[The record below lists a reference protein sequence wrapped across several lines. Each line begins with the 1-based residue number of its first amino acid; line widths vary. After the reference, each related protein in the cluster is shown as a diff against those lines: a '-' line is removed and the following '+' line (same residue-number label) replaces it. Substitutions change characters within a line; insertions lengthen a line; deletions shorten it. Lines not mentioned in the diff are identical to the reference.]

1 MWVRGS
7 NAARALAVRQDAME
21 RERGAG
27 SRGVPRLW
35 AKREERAGEK
45 SDQPHAVAA
54 VGAGL
59 VGLDGDWFVGFAA
72 VDCDHRWVGCGCCEQ
87 LTAEGEFGAAVAI
100 GEIAVMTDAV
110 EPVGQDMEEEAAD
123 ELFGGKRHHLL
134 SAAVAVVCPAEAHAA
149 VFEREQPAVRD
160 RHAVGVAGEV
170 SQHLPG
176 AGERALA

>member
-1 MWVRGS
+1 M
-7 NAARALAVRQDAME
+7 AARQDAME

-100 GEIAVMTDAV
+100 GEMAVMS
-110 EPVGQDMEEEAAD
+110 PVPPGPA
-123 ELFGGKRHHLL
+123 FGRT
-134 SAAVAVVCPAEAHAA
+134 E
-149 VFEREQPAVRD
+149 D
-160 RHAVGVAGEV
+160 RFR
-170 SQHLPG
+170 QWPG
-176 AGERALA
+176 RPCCATR